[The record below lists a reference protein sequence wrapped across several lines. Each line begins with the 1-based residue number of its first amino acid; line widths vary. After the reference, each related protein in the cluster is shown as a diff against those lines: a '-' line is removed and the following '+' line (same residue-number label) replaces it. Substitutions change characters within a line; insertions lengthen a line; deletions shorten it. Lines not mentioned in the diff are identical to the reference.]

1 MKLKLFDWILENQ
14 LNCNITPAPFI
25 APANQRRAEV
35 IEVLLQIFSLN
46 LKICWWLMYYRI
58 VVQSDMEL
66 DLQLF
71 EYSLYMLDRSVLD

>member
-14 LNCNITPAPFI
+14 LNCDITPVPFI

-66 DLQLF
+66 DPQLF
-71 EYSLYMLDRSVLD
+71 EYNKPVHAR